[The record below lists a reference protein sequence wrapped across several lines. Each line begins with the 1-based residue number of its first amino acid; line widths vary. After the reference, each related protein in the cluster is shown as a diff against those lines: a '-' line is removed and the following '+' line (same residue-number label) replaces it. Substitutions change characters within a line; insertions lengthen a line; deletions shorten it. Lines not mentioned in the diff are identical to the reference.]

1 MVGWL
6 TDWMTGCMINDFN
19 VKRKLDHE
27 ILLTTN
33 SLTLTQRSP
42 PPPGKSGYPTKKKLQ
57 HCQRLYKKWILCI
70 LEETGREE
78 LFKITS

>member
-33 SLTLTQRSP
+33 SLTLTLRSP
-42 PPPGKSGYPTKKKLQ
+42 PPPEKVGIPPKRSYSIASDYTRSGYSA
-57 HCQRLYKKWILCI
+57 
-70 LEETGREE
+70 
-78 LFKITS
+78 F